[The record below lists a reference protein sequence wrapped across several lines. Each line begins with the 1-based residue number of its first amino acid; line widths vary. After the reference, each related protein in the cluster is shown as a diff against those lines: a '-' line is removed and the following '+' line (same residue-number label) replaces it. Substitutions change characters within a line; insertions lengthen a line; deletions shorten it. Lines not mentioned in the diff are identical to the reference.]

1 MLTTPCCVRGL
12 FTGRKSMSLALTVG
26 PDVDWNLKM
35 PALRRVFPLRRPVIS
50 DKQYHDALVVTLKYI
65 GHVMIITLVQS
76 ATCTLVNPKIAHAI
90 PQVMEMVIDGSFQG
104 VSYINVMYNSCSSAS
119 ITRKASRLKSTGNL
133 TLQTAKCGALKARST
148 PCCWQHST
156 L

>member
-1 MLTTPCCVRGL
+1 MLCERSVHRQEVHVASIDCGTWCRL
-12 FTGRKSMSLALTVG
+12 KSEDASTETS
-26 PDVDWNLKM
+26 
-35 PALRRVFPLRRPVIS
+35 FPLRRPVIS